1 MDYEMKRISEI
12 RPYENNPRNNEKSVE
27 KVASSIREFGFLQP
41 IVCDGDG
48 VILAGHTRYEA
59 AKRLGLETVPV
70 IYAKDLTEGQAKAY
84 RIVDN
89 KVGESSEWVE
99 ELLGKEL
106 EAILLE
112 APQIEPA
119 DFGFTSGAE
128 IRRRKSWENAG
139 KRCGTDLDIR
149 IREKNG
155 FLYTSFF
162 TTGGEGKL
170 ISEIKKNPEMAELFA
185 ENLADYITRTIG
197 GRLSGG
203 GWCLATTPRRRHKD
217 GFHFSSEVCR
227 KAAGILGIPFREEI
241 AVALTRARVDPKFEL
256 VKDPEEHNVILYDDI
271 MTTGMTMKKTR
282 ELLFEK
288 GHAVWSVVSI
298 RNQ

>member
-1 MDYEMKRISEI
+1 MDYEMKRITEI

-27 KVASSIREFGFLQP
+27 KVANSIREFGFLQP
-41 IVCDGDG
+41 IVCDGEG

-84 RIVDN
+84 RIADN

-162 TTGGEGKL
+162 TTGGEGKP
-170 ISEIKKNPEMAELFA
+170 IAEIKKDPEMAA
-185 ENLADYITRTIG
+185 Q
-197 GRLSGG
+197 
-203 GWCLATTPRRRHKD
+203 D
-217 GFHFSSEVCR
+217 GKTVRIHDKKLLMLEDLIEQ
-227 KAAGILGIPFREEI
+227 ANG
-241 AVALTRARVDPKFEL
+241 
-256 VKDPEEHNVILYDDI
+256 HNVLVAYWFRHDHDRIMEHLSAKGYRPRDIKTDADIADWNEGKIQVGLISPASAGHGLNIQKGGHILI
-271 MTTGMTMKKTR
+271 WFS
-282 ELLFEK
+282 L
-288 GHAVWSVVSI
+288 VWSLEMYQQTNA
-298 RNQ
+298 RLWLP

>member
-1 MDYEMKRISEI
+1 MEYEKRKLSEI
-12 RPYENNPRNNEKSVE
+12 RPYENNPRDNKKSVE
-27 KVASSIREFGFLQP
+27 KVTRSIREFGFLQP

-59 AKRLGLETVPV
+59 AKLLGLEEVPV

-84 RIVDN
+84 RIAYN

-139 KRCGTDLDIR
+139 KRCGMKKDIHL
-149 IREKNG
+149 REKNG
-155 FLYTSFF
+155 FFYTSFF
-162 TTGGEGKL
+162 TTDDEG
-170 ISEIKKNPEMAELFA
+170 
-185 ENLADYITRTIG
+185 
-197 GRLSGG
+197 
-203 GWCLATTPRRRHKD
+203 TPIE
-217 GFHFSSEVCR
+217 GC
-227 KAAGILGIPFREEI
+227 A
-241 AVALTRARVDPKFEL
+241 
-256 VKDPEEHNVILYDDI
+256 
-271 MTTGMTMKKTR
+271 
-282 ELLFEK
+282 
-288 GHAVWSVVSI
+288 
-298 RNQ
+298 

>member
-1 MDYEMKRISEI
+1 MDYEIKRISEI

-84 RIVDN
+84 RIADN

-139 KRCGTDLDIR
+139 KRCGTDLDIW

-162 TTGGEGKL
+162 TTGGEVEAVL
-170 ISEIKKNPEMAELFA
+170 MPP
-185 ENLADYITRTIG
+185 
-197 GRLSGG
+197 
-203 GWCLATTPRRRHKD
+203 PRRRRQVPAATGKPPAD
-217 GFHFSSEVCR
+217 RPRNVIREVLR
-227 KAAGILGIPFREEI
+227 EQLRHLRVLFDLRDRLSFVTGREETGI
-241 AVALTRARVDPKFEL
+241 EESVLIPDPD
-256 VKDPEEHNVILYDDI
+256 V
-271 MTTGMTMKKTR
+271 
-282 ELLFEK
+282 
-288 GHAVWSVVSI
+288 
-298 RNQ
+298 

>member
-1 MDYEMKRISEI
+1 MEYEKRRLSEI
-12 RPYENNPRNNEKSVE
+12 RPYENNPRDNKKSVE
-27 KVASSIREFGFLQP
+27 KVARSIREFGFLQP

-59 AKRLGLETVPV
+59 AKLLGLEEVPV

-84 RIVDN
+84 RIADN

-128 IRRRKSWENAG
+128 IRRRKNWENAG
-139 KRCGTDLDIR
+139 KRCGTDPDIR

-162 TTGGEGKL
+162 TTDGEGTP
-170 ISEIKKNPEMAELFA
+170 IDEIKKDPEMAALFA
-185 ENLADYITRTIG
+185 ENLADYVKRTLG
-197 GRLSGG
+197 GCLSGG
-203 GWCLATTPRRRHKD
+203 SWCLATTPRRRHKD

-227 KAAGILGIPFREEI
+227 RASGILGIPFRDGI
-241 AVALTRARVDPKFEL
+241 AVALSRGRVDPRFEL
-256 VKDPEEHNVILYDDI
+256 AKNPGEHNVILYDDI

>member
-1 MDYEMKRISEI
+1 MTEDIMEIDIGSI
-12 RPYENNPRNNEKSVE
+12 RPYEKNPRNNGKSVD
-27 KVASSIREFGFLQP
+27 KVAGSIREFGFLQP

-84 RIVDN
+84 RIADN

-139 KRCGTDLDIR
+139 KRCGMKKDIHL
-149 IREKNG
+149 REKCG

-162 TTGGEGKL
+162 STGKEGTP
-170 ISEIKKNPEMAELFA
+170 IEMIKEDPEMVRVTFWTGSRQAWQGTSF
-185 ENLADYITRTIG
+185 
-197 GRLSGG
+197 
-203 GWCLATTPRRRHKD
+203 CLCK
-217 GFHFSSEVCR
+217 ECR
-227 KAAGILGIPFREEI
+227 
-241 AVALTRARVDPKFEL
+241 
-256 VKDPEEHNVILYDDI
+256 
-271 MTTGMTMKKTR
+271 R
-282 ELLFEK
+282 ELYEK
-288 GHAVWSVVSI
+288 I
-298 RNQ
+298 